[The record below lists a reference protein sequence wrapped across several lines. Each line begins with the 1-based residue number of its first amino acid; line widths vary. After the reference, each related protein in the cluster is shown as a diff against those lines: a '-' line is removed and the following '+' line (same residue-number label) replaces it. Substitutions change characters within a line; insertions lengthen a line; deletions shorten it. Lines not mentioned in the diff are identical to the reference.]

1 MKESFKASGDDL
13 DLDHTVP
20 IVTGNKKNNKQHKN
34 KYLKHHLNSKAVI
47 FVENLI

>member
-20 IVTGNKKNNKQHKN
+20 IVTANKKN